1 MCWSMKT
8 PHGPP
13 SERRREE
20 RLLEKLRSHPELLER
35 FEAILEITESPGG
48 TADQVEERLVAE
60 VRRLGNKAMQDWA
73 QGAEEQAAQ
82 ELRQKTPGAR
92 VRKKRP

>member
-1 MCWSMKT
+1 MQT
-8 PHGPP
+8 PHGQP
-13 SERRREE
+13 SDPRREK

-35 FEAILEITESPGG
+35 FEAILEVTESPSG
-48 TADQVEERLVAE
+48 TADQVEEMLVAE

-73 QGAEEQAAQ
+73 QRAEEQAAE

-92 VRKKRP
+92 VRKKRS